1 MTTEKFQTADQAWRT
16 VLGKLELAV
25 PRHSFETWLEST
37 KGLLLTEN
45 TLTVETT
52 SAFSASYLEERM
64 LPVIE
69 SKVRESLSEDYTVT
83 FVVEGQRDLFSHQND
98 ESTRPINKQN
108 NSSVSTL
115 NTKYCFD
122 RFVVGDSNQL
132 AYAAARA
139 VAEAPG
145 TAFNPLVIHS
155 DVGLGKTHLLHAIGN
170 FTSRNGLK
178 TRYVTSEQ
186 FTNQY
191 VQSIQ
196 TNQTEKFRDDFRSL
210 DVLLLDD
217 IQFLAGK
224 EQTQEGFFHTFNSLH
239 LDNCQIVVACDR
251 PIEELTVLQERITSR
266 LSGGLTVDVQPPLFE
281 TRLAILLAKCHELE
295 FEVSSPIL
303 EYLAEIDYGSI
314 RQLEGS
320 LNKIIAWSQFKNED
334 MSLEAC
340 QALLSQ
346 FQFTR
351 NSIITDSDVIHAV
364 SNHYQI
370 TSEILEGKKRNKI
383 AVRSRQV
390 AMFLL
395 REETELSLA
404 AIGKILGGR
413 DHSTVLHGHDR
424 VASLIDLNDPIV
436 NDIGKIKRILHDK
449 TFKS

>member
-1 MTTEKFQTADQAWRT
+1 M
-16 VLGKLELAV
+16 
-25 PRHSFETWLEST
+25 
-37 KGLLLTEN
+37 
-45 TLTVETT
+45 
-52 SAFSASYLEERM
+52 
-64 LPVIE
+64 
-69 SKVRESLSEDYTVT
+69 
-83 FVVEGQRDLFSHQND
+83 
-98 ESTRPINKQN
+98 
-108 NSSVSTL
+108 
-115 NTKYCFD
+115 
-122 RFVVGDSNQL
+122 
-132 AYAAARA
+132 
-139 VAEAPG
+139 
-145 TAFNPLVIHS
+145 
-155 DVGLGKTHLLHAIGN
+155 
-170 FTSRNGLK
+170 
-178 TRYVTSEQ
+178 
-186 FTNQY
+186 
-191 VQSIQ
+191 
-196 TNQTEKFRDDFRSL
+196 
-210 DVLLLDD
+210 LLLDD

-281 TRLAILLAKCHELE
+281 TRLAILLAKCHESE
-295 FEVSSPIL
+295 FEVSSSIL

-334 MSLEAC
+334 ISLEAC

-449 TFKS
+449 TFES

>member
-1 MTTEKFQTADQAWRT
+1 M
-16 VLGKLELAV
+16 
-25 PRHSFETWLEST
+25 
-37 KGLLLTEN
+37 
-45 TLTVETT
+45 
-52 SAFSASYLEERM
+52 
-64 LPVIE
+64 
-69 SKVRESLSEDYTVT
+69 
-83 FVVEGQRDLFSHQND
+83 
-98 ESTRPINKQN
+98 
-108 NSSVSTL
+108 
-115 NTKYCFD
+115 
-122 RFVVGDSNQL
+122 VGDSNQL

-170 FTSRNGLK
+170 FTSRTGLK

-281 TRLAILLAKCHELE
+281 TRLAIFLEKCHESK
-295 FEVSSPIL
+295 FEVSSSIL
-303 EYLAEIDYGSI
+303 EYLAEVDYGSI

-334 MSLEAC
+334 ISLEAC

>member
-1 MTTEKFQTADQAWRT
+1 M
-16 VLGKLELAV
+16 
-25 PRHSFETWLEST
+25 
-37 KGLLLTEN
+37 
-45 TLTVETT
+45 
-52 SAFSASYLEERM
+52 
-64 LPVIE
+64 
-69 SKVRESLSEDYTVT
+69 
-83 FVVEGQRDLFSHQND
+83 
-98 ESTRPINKQN
+98 
-108 NSSVSTL
+108 
-115 NTKYCFD
+115 
-122 RFVVGDSNQL
+122 
-132 AYAAARA
+132 
-139 VAEAPG
+139 
-145 TAFNPLVIHS
+145 
-155 DVGLGKTHLLHAIGN
+155 
-170 FTSRNGLK
+170 
-178 TRYVTSEQ
+178 
-186 FTNQY
+186 
-191 VQSIQ
+191 
-196 TNQTEKFRDDFRSL
+196 
-210 DVLLLDD
+210 
-217 IQFLAGK
+217 
-224 EQTQEGFFHTFNSLH
+224 
-239 LDNCQIVVACDR
+239 
-251 PIEELTVLQERITSR
+251 
-266 LSGGLTVDVQPPLFE
+266 
-281 TRLAILLAKCHELE
+281 LAKCHESE
-295 FEVSSPIL
+295 FEVSTSIL

-334 MSLEAC
+334 ISLEAC

>member
-1 MTTEKFQTADQAWRT
+1 MTTENFQTADQAWRA
-16 VLGKLELAV
+16 VLGKLELAI
-25 PRHSFETWLEST
+25 PRHSFETWLEGT
-37 KGLLLTEN
+37 KGLSIKEN
-45 TLTVETT
+45 TLSVETI

-69 SKVRESLSEDYTVT
+69 SKVRESLSEDYTVK
-83 FVVEGQRDLFSHQND
+83 FVVAGQRDLFS
-98 ESTRPINKQN
+98 SQN
-108 NSSVSTL
+108 NETPNPIKKKLYSSTSTL
-115 NTKYCFD
+115 NTKYDFN
-122 RFVVGDSNQL
+122 RFVTGDSNQL
-132 AYAAARA
+132 AFAAARA

-170 FTSRNGLK
+170 FTNQKKLN
-178 TRYVTSEQ
+178 TRYITSEQ

-239 LDNCQIVVACDR
+239 LNNCQIVVACDR
-251 PIEELTVLQERITSR
+251 PIEELTILQKRIASR
-266 LSGGLTVDVQPPLFE
+266 LSGGLTVDVQSPAFE
-281 TRLAILLAKCHELE
+281 TRLAILLAKCQESE
-295 FEVSSPIL
+295 YKVPSSVL
-303 EYLAEIDYGSI
+303 EYLAEVDYRSV
-314 RQLEGS
+314 RELEGS
-320 LNKIIAWSQFKNED
+320 LNKIIAWSQFKDED
-334 MSLEAC
+334 ISLELC
-340 QALLSQ
+340 QSLLSQ
-346 FQFTR
+346 FQFNQNTVV
-351 NSIITDSDVIHAV
+351 TDTDVIDAV
-364 SNHYQI
+364 SSHFHI
-370 TSEILEGKKRNKI
+370 ATDILQGKKRNKI

-449 TFKS
+449 NL